1 MIIFFSH
8 YKKMN
13 KETTYYKKNREAIL
27 NIAKEYYEKT
37 KKYWKNKQEINTE
50 NYLKKKKE

>member
-1 MIIFFSH
+1 
-8 YKKMN
+8 MN

>member
-1 MIIFFSH
+1 
-8 YKKMN
+8 MN

-37 KKYWKNKQEINTE
+37 KKY
-50 NYLKKKKE
+50 